1 MTDFSD
7 AYLMVDGEKIAK
19 VSDVSLLAERTE
31 PLLSE
36 HGSGWTLRE
45 QAHAKKLL

>member
-7 AYLMVDGEKIAK
+7 AYLTVGGEKIAK

-36 HGSGWTLRE
+36 HGSGWIVRE
-45 QAHAKKLL
+45 QAHARKHL